1 MPADITEAIAHA
13 RAIKAV
19 AYDAGYQSGYEAGL
33 RAAQT
38 QIDAAA
44 AEHGRAEE
52 RARVAAI
59 LGPRLRNAVDV
70 AVLDGEELWC
80 VELRAAFTEYEA
92 AIRSGEPA
100 PELK

>member
-1 MPADITEAIAHA
+1 MPADITEAIDTA
-13 RAIKAV
+13 RAIKSV

-44 AEHGRAEE
+44 AEHGRTEE
-52 RARVAAI
+52 RARVIAI
-59 LGPRLRNAVDV
+59 AEGLLPAGAR
-70 AVLDGEELWC
+70 AVL
-80 VELRAAFTEYEA
+80 VR

-100 PELK
+100 PEAK

>member
-1 MPADITEAIAHA
+1 MSADITEAIDTA

-52 RARVAAI
+52 RARV
-59 LGPRLRNAVDV
+59 V
-70 AVLDGEELWC
+70 ALFAQRMPIEGEFISAPDML
-80 VELRAAFTEYEA
+80 A

-100 PELK
+100 PEAK